1 MLVVATISFAFSQKS
16 MSSKDVFDEWNE
28 KRIKVEKMNEDPAV
42 KKQLLDQ
49 LDSAYVLFFKIALE
63 NEQKLPTTTVAN
75 NTPANQTTQ
84 NTHQQSIGGNFSL
97 PNFQGGSL
105 NVTKAADAYA
115 TVTMANANAYLI
127 SQMASGG
134 QSTYS
139 APNNNMGL
147 EGVIINKDSY
157 QEFSVVIIGVDP
169 SNSYYRKSLT
179 IGKGEKTKIYLPVGK
194 YTVTSKGDYEKE
206 ESATVTVYPNT
217 VHQIYGEN
225 VFFWITTG
233 KRR

>member
-1 MLVVATISFAFSQKS
+1 MMLVVATISFTFSQN
-16 MSSKDVFDEWNE
+16 SSQIYQDWQKERE
-28 KRIKVEKMNEDPAV
+28 KIKEKNEDPEIIQNELN
-42 KKQLLDQ
+42 K
-49 LDSAYVLFFKIALE
+49 LDSTYISFYRLALE
-63 NEQKLPTTTVAN
+63 NEKTQITTTTN
-75 NTPANQTTQ
+75 NTPTNQTTQ
-84 NTHQQSIGGNFSL
+84 NTHQQSIGGSFSL

-105 NVTKAADAYA
+105 NVTKAANAYA
-115 TVTMANANAYLI
+115 TVTMANANAYMI
-127 SQMASGG
+127 SQMANGG
-134 QSTYS
+134 QATYS

-147 EGVIINKDSY
+147 EGVIINKDPY

-206 ESATVTVYPNT
+206 ESATVTAYPNT
-217 VHQIYGEN
+217 VHQIYGED